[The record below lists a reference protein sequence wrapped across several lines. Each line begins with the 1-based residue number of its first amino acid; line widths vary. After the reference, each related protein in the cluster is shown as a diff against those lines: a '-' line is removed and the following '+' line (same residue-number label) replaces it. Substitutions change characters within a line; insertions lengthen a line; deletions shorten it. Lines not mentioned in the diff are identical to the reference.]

1 MKRLK
6 VRLILA
12 LIPLIWLNLTTATR
26 GQSLAN
32 NQNCA
37 TISSDDGFQVGFQIR
52 SQSIILE
59 KETIISANTPS
70 QTEITTPSLWWAVEQ
85 FDPLDGKLVTNWQ
98 AYQTQKVINLIVNN
112 RFWRNLDYI
121 DKYSFVNKFGTVAR
135 EYDYNLNIINQQ
147 QDCLATYTCN
157 PNGNSKNCEIN
168 FNRF

>member
-6 VRLILA
+6 VQSILA
-12 LIPLIWLNLTTATR
+12 LIPLIWLNLTTATQ
-26 GQSLAN
+26 GQSLADK
-32 NQNCA
+32 QNCA
-37 TISSDDGFQVGFQIR
+37 TLSSNDGFQVGFQIR
-52 SQSIILE
+52 SQSIIIE

-98 AYQTQKVINLIVNN
+98 AYQAQKVINLIVNS

-135 EYDYNLNIINQQ
+135 EYDYNLNIISQQ
-147 QDCLATYTCN
+147 QDCLATYACN
-157 PNGNSKNCEIN
+157 PNGNSKNCAIN
-168 FNRF
+168 FNQF